1 MQKQI
6 EQLIEFH
13 NAFGL
18 PVRNTPD
25 PFNDS
30 GEAAALNR
38 MRHRLMKEEIDEW
51 LDAALWNDDSDK
63 RAKELADIL
72 YTVFGTV
79 ITEGYQDVIERV
91 FDQVHESNMTKLGED
106 GKPVYREDG
115 KVTKGPN
122 YKAPDLGW
130 LVKRD

>member
-6 EQLIEFH
+6 QQLIEFH

-18 PVRNTPD
+18 PVRKTPD

-30 GEAAALNR
+30 GEAAALYR

-51 LDAALWNDDSDK
+51 LDSALWNDDSDK

-72 YTVFGTV
+72 YTVFGTI
-79 ITEGYQDVIERV
+79 ITEGYQDVIEKV
-91 FDQVHESNMTKLGED
+91 FDQVHDSNMTKLGDD